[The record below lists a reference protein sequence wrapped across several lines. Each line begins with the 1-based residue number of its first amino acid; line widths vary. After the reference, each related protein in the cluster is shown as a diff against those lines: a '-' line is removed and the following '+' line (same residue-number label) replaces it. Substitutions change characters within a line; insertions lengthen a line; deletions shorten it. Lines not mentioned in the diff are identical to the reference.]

1 MIKTTSSLVACLAG
15 ILLQR
20 PKRPRSSHLTIIIA
34 ITMITMI
41 IMITKIIIIIMITMI
56 TMITMI
62 IIPGKD
68 RQEPARMF
76 RIIGIPGAP
85 MFTLAQLIDNTWPHV
100 YAYILFTKIIQIHF
114 RYRYGYR

>member
-20 PKRPRSSHLTIIIA
+20 PKRPRSSHLTVTIA
-34 ITMITMI
+34 ITMITI
-41 IMITKIIIIIMITMI
+41 ITMIIIIIMITMI

-100 YAYILFTKIIQIHF
+100 CAYILFTKMIQIHY

>member
-20 PKRPRSSHLTIIIA
+20 PKRPRSSHLTIMIA
-34 ITMITMI
+34 ITIITMI
-41 IMITKIIIIIMITMI
+41 IIIIMI

-100 YAYILFTKIIQIHF
+100 CAYILFTKMI
-114 RYRYGYR
+114 